1 MTWKDAA
8 WFPVIGSVVLGSLFL
23 AIKFLGAYYVN
34 LILNFYFFFVGTLAV
49 ASCVAP
55 FVAPFCKSV
64 RSAPS
69 LAVPARLLG

>member
-64 RSAPS
+64 RDTPCVAGVS
-69 LAVPARLLG
+69 RLLV